1 MICYRKEAS
10 DDMVPPGLPVQGA
23 DDEHGDACQPGER
36 VPRPDL
42 PLLRRLDDP
51 PVWAWAQLHPVLELT
66 GARAVQLTAAT
77 PSPRRRSSTRRAP
90 AAAVPIPC
98 V

>member
-1 MICYRKEAS
+1 
-10 DDMVPPGLPVQGA
+10 MVPAGVPAEGA
-23 DDEHGDACQPGER
+23 DDEHGDARQPQDG

-42 PLLRRLDDP
+42 PLLRGLDDP

-90 AAAVPIPC
+90 AAAVPMPC